1 MISETAP
8 VSSAQAAP
16 AANASGGLGG
26 AISKNLGQDAF
37 MKLLVTQLQ
46 HQDPTAPKDDSQM
59 LAQLAQFSS
68 LEKLSSIDQQI
79 TTLTTLFTSLQK
91 EQA

>member
-8 VSSAQAAP
+8 VPSSQAAP
-16 AANASGGLGG
+16 AANGGLGG

-46 HQDPTAPKDDSQM
+46 HQDPTAPKDDAQM
-59 LAQLAQFSS
+59 LAQLAQFTS
-68 LEKLSSIDQQI
+68 LEKLSSIDQSL

>member
-1 MISETAP
+1 MINDIASASAPQTA
-8 VSSAQAAP
+8 SAAG
-16 AANASGGLGG
+16 GGLGSV
-26 AISKNLGQDAF
+26 ISNKLGQDAF

-59 LAQLAQFSS
+59 LAQLAQFTS
-68 LEKLSSIDQQI
+68 LEKLTSIDQSLAS
-79 TTLTTLFTSLQK
+79 LTALFSSLQK